1 MVTDISKLIDLCDE
15 ELINRGYSIP
25 HHEIIRTEWDQLKRW
40 MDGNCYTNFSESM
53 GLMYCDETFGAHIL
67 TDQLNEKKK
76 RGLRAT
82 RMLISF
88 QKRGEFEFRTPR
100 VERVFAGDIGG
111 IMQSYLHHGKYTLSL
126 SIETIRNKEQYL
138 YDFYKYLNS
147 NSYSLNDLSTAVIES
162 FFTSMG
168 YSLSSRHVSA
178 STLRIFLRFVYDKS
192 LTSKDYSLYILPDNY
207 KKHNKIPTTYNEA
220 EIRNIISAV
229 ERSSAIGKR
238 DYLILLLAA
247 EYGWRT
253 KDIVRFRFNQIDWDK
268 NVIRFNQSKTEV
280 PVEYPLLS
288 SIGNA
293 IIDYLKNGRPKTN
306 AEEIIVS
313 AESSKKGQPLSSPT
327 IHSIVSRYMSK
338 ANIKN
343 WKQKKHGA
351 HSLRHSLATNML
363 KKNISMPIIST
374 VLGHQSTQS
383 TKIYLSVDIKNLR
396 ECALPIPE
404 LFSAHYG
411 KEV

>member
-53 GLMYCDETFGAHIL
+53 GLIYCDETFGAHIL

-192 LTSKDYSLYILPDNY
+192 LTSKDYSLYILSDNY

-383 TKIYLSVDIKNLR
+383 TKIYLRNIFI
-396 ECALPIPE
+396 C
-404 LFSAHYG
+404 
-411 KEV
+411 